1 MRRCAMVTSRIS
13 VVAAANDLGCVK
25 TPKSNLRIEAS
36 SRLRQFKEQQ
46 RWRPLSGVD
55 NRENNSAR
63 SSCAH
68 LFTQPRPKADI
79 ACGADGLY
87 RNPLYRLASPPLLVT
102 ANVRVTTVPRGAVEP
117 PT

>member
-1 MRRCAMVTSRIS
+1 MQCLLLALSGHAAMSDSCPLSGVKRTSFQRATMS
-13 VVAAANDLGCVK
+13 ANDLGCVK

-46 RWRPLSGVD
+46 CWRPLLGVD

-68 LFTQPRPKADI
+68 VFTQPRPKADI
-79 ACGADGLY
+79 GL
-87 RNPLYRLASPPLLVT
+87 PLT
-102 ANVRVTTVPRGAVEP
+102 
-117 PT
+117 